1 MTSENSIAAEIM
13 SDKREFAFTLADFR
27 QICRLIYERAGIR
40 LSESKTSMVYSR
52 LSRRLRALGLATFS
66 EYLQLLEQGVE
77 AEWNIFVG
85 SLTTHLTAFYRE
97 PHHFPIMVE
106 HVAARARNGKT
117 LLWSCATSTG
127 EEPYTMAIAVAEHF
141 GSFNPPVRILATDVD
156 TGVLKM
162 ASEGVYP
169 LERVRELPEKT
180 VKKYFLKGN
189 GEHAGFVRVRPEL
202 QQMIRFHQLNL
213 LSPVWPMKE
222 RYDAIF
228 CRNVMIYFDRPTQ
241 QKVLNKC
248 LRHLKPDGLFFTGHS
263 ENLNYA
269 ADLFQSCG
277 NTVYRPRVLS
287 PPQPVMDGYGFREC
301 MA

>member
-1 MTSENSIAAEIM
+1 MTSENRIAAEIV
-13 SDKREFAFTLADFR
+13 SDKHEFRFTLADFR

-52 LSRRLRALGLATFS
+52 LSRRLRALGLATFA

-77 AEWNIFVG
+77 AEWNIFIG

-169 LERVRELPEKT
+169 LERVRDLPEKT

>member
-1 MTSENSIAAEIM
+1 MTSDSRIT
-13 SDKREFAFTLADFR
+13 SDRVSDTHEFKFTLADFR

-40 LSESKTSMVYSR
+40 LSDTKTSMVYSR
-52 LSRRLRALGLATFS
+52 LSRRLRALGLASFA
-66 EYLQLLEQGVE
+66 EYLQLLEQGNE
-77 AEWNIFVG
+77 AEWTIFVG
-85 SLTTHLTAFYRE
+85 SLTTHLTSFYRE
-97 PHHFPIMVE
+97 SHHFPIMVE
-106 HVAARARNGKT
+106 HVAARARGGKA

-141 GSFNPPVRILATDVD
+141 ESFHPPVRILATDVD
-156 TGVLKM
+156 TGVLEM

-169 LERVRELPEKT
+169 FDRVRDLPEKT
-180 VKKYFLKGN
+180 VKKYFLKGS
-189 GEHAGFVRVRPEL
+189 GEHTGFVRIRPEL
-202 QQMIRFHQLNL
+202 QQMIRFQQLNL

-222 RYDAIF
+222 QYDAIF

-277 NTVYRPRVLS
+277 NTVYRPRVTEAQS
-287 PPQPVMDGYGFREC
+287 VRGTQCFREC
-301 MA
+301 SA

>member
-1 MTSENSIAAEIM
+1 MTSENRIAAEIV
-13 SDKREFAFTLADFR
+13 SDKHEFRFTLADFR

-52 LSRRLRALGLATFS
+52 LSRRLRVLGLATFA

-77 AEWNIFVG
+77 TEWNIFVG

-106 HVAARARNGKT
+106 HVAARARNGKA

-169 LERVRELPEKT
+169 LERVRDLPEKT